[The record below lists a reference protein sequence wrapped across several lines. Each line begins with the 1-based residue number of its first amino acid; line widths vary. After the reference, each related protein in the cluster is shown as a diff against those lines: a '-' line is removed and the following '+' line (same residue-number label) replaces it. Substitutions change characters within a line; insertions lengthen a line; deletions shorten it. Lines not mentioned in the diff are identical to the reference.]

1 MMIGAIS
8 AALAGSMTSAVSPS
22 SPSGP
27 RRHEAWQ
34 TIQRPPARE
43 RTRAHAWAG
52 RPGASSDLIGGAADR
67 RRGCAQ
73 SPLPAPDN
81 PSYDDYE
88 SAEAGCNANVGRLPQ
103 REAPPSHSSPA
114 RSLSAA
120 ACCQAESWCP
130 IIATMTGSATTAPEI
145 TAAASE

>member
-1 MMIGAIS
+1 MLPW
-8 AALAGSMTSAVSPS
+8 AAQVSLTRR
-22 SPSGP
+22 PSG
-27 RRHEAWQ
+27 
-34 TIQRPPARE
+34 
-43 RTRAHAWAG
+43 G
-52 RPGASSDLIGGAADR
+52 RDR
-67 RRGCAQ
+67 RDSDAR

-88 SAEAGCNANVGRLPQ
+88 SAEPVVQCERRPTAGQ
-103 REAPPSHSSPA
+103 REARPSHSSPG

-120 ACCQAESWCP
+120 ACCQAESWCR